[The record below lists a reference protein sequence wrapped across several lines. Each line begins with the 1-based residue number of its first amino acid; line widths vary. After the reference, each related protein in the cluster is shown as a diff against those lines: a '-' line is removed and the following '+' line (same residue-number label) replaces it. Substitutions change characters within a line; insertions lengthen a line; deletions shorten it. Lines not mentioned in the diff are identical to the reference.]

1 MMVVNIFTFAF
12 DSFVPTLWAWDQR
25 AFDCNRCHRYHDSP
39 YPVGMGPKGGGINT
53 MTMGGSKGQKQ
64 R

>member
-1 MMVVNIFTFAF
+1 MVMMVVNIFTFAF
-12 DSFVPTLWAWDQR
+12 DSF
-25 AFDCNRCHRYHDSP
+25 AFDCNRCH
-39 YPVGMGPKGGGINT
+39 GIIT